1 MLIDAIFVLSKK
13 KLSSSSHPLHQDKI
27 SVGAPLLSFW
37 DYLGKSPLQDTLLS
51 WKGFRVLRKM
61 KKVWQASPLCL
72 FWTMWKVR
80 NMVAF
85 KDEVLSLQRL
95 KCSFVFLLWS
105 ETELS
110 IVGGPSTLIGFIDR
124 VGCK

>member
-1 MLIDAIFVLSKK
+1 
-13 KLSSSSHPLHQDKI
+13 
-27 SVGAPLLSFW
+27 
-37 DYLGKSPLQDTLLS
+37 
-51 WKGFRVLRKM
+51 M

-72 FWTMWKVR
+72 FWTMWKAR

-110 IVGGPSTLIGFIDR
+110 IVGGPSTLTGFIDR